1 MFRLR
6 LLTSLIL
13 IPLVIAAI
21 YLSPTWVFE
30 WVCLLLMLAAAL
42 EWSTLIGISQWFLRV
57 IFLILVLAAMML
69 VAGAWAIHVY
79 PWVTLIFW
87 LFMTVAI
94 YQYPGQRR
102 FWLGSAQLWIIG
114 ILLFAIAWMALVEIR
129 FRAFGSDLV
138 LYLLL
143 LVWAADIGAYTVG
156 KLWGK
161 HKLIPRVSPGKTI
174 EGLAGGI
181 GASLLVSIAA
191 KWWIILPIDWFGWL
205 AIALVT
211 SVVSVIG
218 DLLISIVKR
227 HRGVKD
233 SGHLLPGHGGLL
245 DRLDSLLAAAP
256 VFAIGLWL
264 LQ

>member
-1 MFRLR
+1 MFKLR
-6 LLTSLIL
+6 LLTALIL
-13 IPLVIAAI
+13 IPLVIVAI
-21 YLSPTWVFE
+21 YLLPIWLFE
-30 WVCLLLMLAAAL
+30 WVWLLLMLAAAL
-42 EWSTLIGISQWFLRV
+42 EWSKLSGIPQWFLRV
-57 IFLILVLAAMML
+57 IFLILVLVAMML
-69 VAGAWAIHVY
+69 AAGMWAIHVY

-87 LFMTVAI
+87 LFMGIAI
-94 YQYPGQRR
+94 YQYPAQRQ
-102 FWLGSAQLWIIG
+102 FWLGGAQLWVIG
-114 ILLFAIAWMALVEIR
+114 ILLFAIAWVALVEIR

-161 HKLIPRVSPGKTI
+161 HKLMPQVSPGKTI

-181 GASLLVSIAA
+181 GASLLVSIVA
-191 KWWIILPIDWFGWL
+191 KWWIILPINWFGWL
-205 AIALVT
+205 TIALVT
-211 SVVSVIG
+211 SLMSVIG

-227 HRGVKD
+227 HMGVKD